1 MKATEVIHKAI
12 EDAIRAGDLLPGDP
26 IDEAELISRHK
37 VSRTPVREAMLQLV
51 AQGLLTSQPRGGM
64 VVAKMDVHQL
74 LSMWELLGELEGICA
89 RLACERMTPAER
101 SALAKAHE
109 QAAAVAQAD
118 DLEAWMNINH
128 AFHEALYQGSRNP
141 YLRQQILHM
150 RARTGAYRRHAFA
163 AFGLIKTS
171 HQQHEEVVKAI
182 LERDSAKAAA
192 AMMQHLSP
200 GQGTKGLTDFIVNL
214 PKELLD

>member
-1 MKATEVIHKAI
+1 MKATELIHQEI
-12 EDAIRAGDLLPGDP
+12 EKAIRAGDLLPGDP
-26 IDEAELISRHK
+26 INEAELISRHK
-37 VSRTPVREAMLQLV
+37 VSRTPVREAMLQLE
-51 AQGLLTSQPRGGM
+51 AQGLLMSQPRGGM

-101 SALAKAHE
+101 SALAQAHE
-109 QAAAVAQAD
+109 DARAVAEAND
-118 DLEAWMNINH
+118 FEAWKQINH
-128 AFHEALYQGSRNP
+128 DFHEALYQGSRNP
-141 YLRQQILHM
+141 YLRQEILHM

-163 AFGLIKTS
+163 AFGLIKSS
-171 HQQHEEVVKAI
+171 HAQHEDVVNAI
-182 LERDSAKAAA
+182 LQRDPIKASA

-214 PKELLD
+214 PKELLV